1 MQLRLYRALCATT
14 ALATGLLIASGAL
27 AQSTGTQVQELV
39 VTGSRG
45 LPDTA
50 GLAQQVQVAKDESVI
65 TQQFIKT
72 QVGSSNFAQ
81 LINLLPGVHYANEDP
96 TGILSSNDFRMHG
109 LDCTHLSIT
118 IDGSPVNDTGNYACY
133 PGEYL
138 VAELTDHV
146 KVDIG
151 STDVDSPTA
160 SAVGGQVNVISKVP
174 DKTFGVHA
182 SVGVGSYNYQRAYL
196 EIDSGDINS
205 VGTRAYISGNYAYA
219 DKYKGEG
226 YINRI
231 GADFRV
237 YQPLYGGSFMS
248 LAGSFARNRPDFYFS
263 ASRAQL
269 AQFGNTFDYNPIWAV
284 PTIRPGVADAVATP
298 PIGAAAI
305 AAGLPANAGQAG
317 SDTNYWSLH
326 PNPVDFGT
334 IRGTSLFELG
344 HGLTLTV
351 DPSYFYTLANGGGST
366 GVSECDKRLLGKNF
380 GATTTVNPAFC
391 KDLNGDG
398 DTLDTVA
405 LYTPSNTNTHRFVLT
420 SSLLWEITHEHHLQ
434 FAYTYDYGRH
444 RQTSEYALVNQLT
457 GDPSDVFGGKD
468 GYGTPI
474 MTSDGSILRGRDR
487 FSIAKLNQFAVNYV
501 GSFMDD
507 HLKVNLGV
515 RLPYFERDLNQKCYG
530 FNGTTV
536 YCSTIDPALVQSAL
550 NLANA
555 KKSAAATDPANGVP
569 NSLNTLMGG
578 ASISYNTAA
587 QAINFRM
594 PFTQT
599 VKYDKALP
607 NAGVTY
613 RISDAHLFYLSYSE
627 GFSAPKTDDLY
638 TSSPELVQ
646 PETTTSISG
655 GYRYQTHT
663 LTASLNGY
671 YTDYKNRIVQSVDPN
686 DPTLSIDRNVG
697 TVDIYGFDGEV
708 GWRPIDHLSLYASAT
723 IQKSEIK
730 NNIAVSV
737 SVGGVSTPAYLP
749 TAGKQFVLTPERE
762 FALRG
767 QYDWG
772 PLTVGLSGKYLSSRY
787 ISDVNDDRI
796 PGYAKFDLD
805 IRYNLP
811 WFSEYHPQ
819 IQFNVDNL
827 FDRDFIAR
835 SSTVNATKP
844 TTVTLVN
851 GGTATFSPSTPF
863 LYVNS
868 PRTWY
873 LTVKAD
879 F

>member
-1 MQLRLYRALCATT
+1 MQLRLNRALCAST
-14 ALATGLLIASGAL
+14 ALATGLLIATGAL

-50 GLAQQVQVAKDESVI
+50 GLAQQVQVAKDESVV
-65 TQQFIKT
+65 TQEFIKS
-72 QVGSSNFAQ
+72 QVGTSNFGQ
-81 LINLLPGVHYANEDP
+81 LINLLPGVHYSSEDAS
-96 TGILSSNDFRMHG
+96 GILSGDFRMHG
-109 LDCTHLSIT
+109 LDCNHLSIT
-118 IDGSPVNDTGNYACY
+118 IDGSPVNDTGNYACF

-151 STDVDSPTA
+151 ATDVDSPTA

-174 DKTFGVHA
+174 DREFGAHA
-182 SVGVGSYNYQRAYL
+182 SISTGSYNYQRAYA
-196 EIDSGDINS
+196 EIDTGSIGPY
-205 VGTRAYISGNYAYA
+205 GTRAYISGNYAYL

-226 YINRI
+226 HINRI

-237 YQPLYGGSFMS
+237 YQPLSGASFVS
-248 LAGSFARNRPDFYFS
+248 VAGSWVSNRPDFYFS

-269 AQFGNTFDYNPIWAV
+269 AQFGNSFDYNTVWQV
-284 PTIRPGVADAVATP
+284 PTRRTGVADGVATP
-298 PIGAAAI
+298 PTGAAAI

-317 SDTNYWSLH
+317 SDTNFWQLH

-334 IRGTSLFELG
+334 IRGSSLFELG

-351 DPSYFYTLANGGGST
+351 DPSFFYTLANGGGST
-366 GVSECDKRLLGKNF
+366 GISECDKRILGKNF
-380 GATTTVNPAFC
+380 GSSATVNTAFC
-391 KDLNGDG
+391 KDLNGDS

-405 LYTPSNTNTHRFVLT
+405 LYTPNNTQTHRFILT
-420 SSLLWEITHEHHLQ
+420 SSLLWELNHENHLQ

-444 RQTSEYALVNQLT
+444 RQSGEYSAVNQLT
-457 GDPSDVFGGKD
+457 GAPDTAFGAKD
-468 GYGTPI
+468 GFGAPI
-474 MTSDGSILRGRDR
+474 VTSDGSILRGRDR
-487 FSIAKLNQFAVNYV
+487 FSIAKLNQFAFNYI

-507 HLKVNLGV
+507 KLKVNVGV
-515 RLPYFERDLNQKCYG
+515 RLPYFERDLNQYCYG

-536 YCSTIDPALVQSAL
+536 YCSTIDPAIVQAAL

-578 ASISYNTAA
+578 ASISYNLAG
-587 QAINFRM
+587 QAINFRF
-594 PFTQT
+594 PFKQT

-613 RISDAHLFYLSYSE
+613 RVNDAHLFYLSYSE

-638 TSSPELVQ
+638 TSSPETVQ
-646 PETTTSISG
+646 PETTTTVSG
-655 GYRYQTHT
+655 GYRFQTHT

-737 SVGGVSTPAYLP
+737 SVGGVSTPAFLP
-749 TAGKQFVLTPERE
+749 TSGKQFVMTPEEE
-762 FALRG
+762 FSGRA
-767 QYDWG
+767 QYDWNG
-772 PLTVGLSGKYLSSRY
+772 FTFGAQVKYLSSRY

-811 WFSEYHPQ
+811 WFTQYHPQ

-827 FDRDFIAR
+827 LDRDYVSR
-835 SSTVNATKP
+835 STTVNATKP

-851 GGTATFSPSTPF
+851 GGTATFNPSTPF
-863 LYVNS
+863 LSVGS